1 MKLFFISLLL
11 VCFSIGVQAQNL
23 LSSKDLSTFKVDALT
38 ETDITQIQ
46 KDLKSKGMTIDQF
59 QDQAIAKGM
68 PLVEYNKLKTRL
80 NNSALIDKNK
90 NPLLKLDKI
99 TITKKNNIL
108 DTSIDEELNNK
119 KLNPLIYGS
128 ELFNESNAGFAANS
142 NIATPINYIVGP
154 KDVLKLVVYGVQ
166 EFSADLIVSK
176 EGIVQIANVGQIKV
190 GGLTIEAAMERIKQQ
205 MAKNSYSSLN
215 TNESKIA
222 LTVGDMRTIQV
233 SVIGAMKSGKYNIS
247 SMSNV
252 LSVLTE
258 AGGPNEIG
266 SFRNIELIRNNKVE
280 SKIDLYHFMQSGDQH
295 QMMSLRDNDVIR
307 IPPYKSRIEIKGQA
321 KRPGIFEPISNETF
335 SQILTYAGGF
345 DDTAYTALV
354 SVIQKKEKDRAYK
367 DLLNSDFD
375 KYIPTGGDV
384 IMISK
389 IIDRYQ
395 NRIKVSGA
403 VYRPDNYELNEGMK
417 ISDLI
422 KKADGLREDAFIGG
436 AQLFR
441 LKPNLIK
448 EVVTIDLNKA
458 LAGDKYENKF
468 LQREDELFI
477 SSILD
482 LRDSFN
488 VIINGEVHNP
498 GRYQYADSMT
508 VKDLIIL
515 SGGTTSAA
523 NSKVE
528 VARMYQTKGNLTS
541 NNIIATL
548 LQTELDAN
556 LHVLPGQQDITLE
569 PYDVVSIT
577 RKMGYSENQIVSII
591 GQVQH
596 EGKYTLISRVERVSD
611 IIKRAGGIIGDAYAK
626 GAFIKR
632 PSIKVDTVNLKLKD
646 SLVKIEN
653 PSENVQ
659 TIALDIDQILLH
671 PGSYYDLVLS
681 NKDEIIIPKID
692 NKITIRGG
700 VLRPI
705 TITYHEG
712 ITISECISAAGGISE
727 KGQRNKAYVVYYNGR
742 AKRTKTFGFLKF
754 NPSVEPGS
762 EVIIPEGEIKKDALT
777 AILQYLTIF
786 AQIGTSIATLKLLSK

>member
-176 EGIVQIANVGQIKV
+176 EGIVQIVNVGQIKV

-280 SKIDLYHFMQSGDQH
+280 RKIDLYHFMQSGDQH
-295 QMMSLRDNDVIR
+295 QMMS
-307 IPPYKSRIEIKGQA
+307 
-321 KRPGIFEPISNETF
+321 
-335 SQILTYAGGF
+335 
-345 DDTAYTALV
+345 
-354 SVIQKKEKDRAYK
+354 
-367 DLLNSDFD
+367 
-375 KYIPTGGDV
+375 
-384 IMISK
+384 
-389 IIDRYQ
+389 
-395 NRIKVSGA
+395 
-403 VYRPDNYELNEGMK
+403 
-417 ISDLI
+417 
-422 KKADGLREDAFIGG
+422 
-436 AQLFR
+436 
-441 LKPNLIK
+441 
-448 EVVTIDLNKA
+448 
-458 LAGDKYENKF
+458 
-468 LQREDELFI
+468 
-477 SSILD
+477 
-482 LRDSFN
+482 
-488 VIINGEVHNP
+488 
-498 GRYQYADSMT
+498 
-508 VKDLIIL
+508 
-515 SGGTTSAA
+515 
-523 NSKVE
+523 
-528 VARMYQTKGNLTS
+528 
-541 NNIIATL
+541 
-548 LQTELDAN
+548 
-556 LHVLPGQQDITLE
+556 
-569 PYDVVSIT
+569 
-577 RKMGYSENQIVSII
+577 
-591 GQVQH
+591 
-596 EGKYTLISRVERVSD
+596 
-611 IIKRAGGIIGDAYAK
+611 
-626 GAFIKR
+626 
-632 PSIKVDTVNLKLKD
+632 
-646 SLVKIEN
+646 
-653 PSENVQ
+653 
-659 TIALDIDQILLH
+659 
-671 PGSYYDLVLS
+671 
-681 NKDEIIIPKID
+681 
-692 NKITIRGG
+692 
-700 VLRPI
+700 
-705 TITYHEG
+705 
-712 ITISECISAAGGISE
+712 
-727 KGQRNKAYVVYYNGR
+727 
-742 AKRTKTFGFLKF
+742 
-754 NPSVEPGS
+754 
-762 EVIIPEGEIKKDALT
+762 
-777 AILQYLTIF
+777 
-786 AQIGTSIATLKLLSK
+786 